1 MSVGPWFSAAYP
13 GDCSW
18 GDRIEE
24 GDEIRADG
32 EGEYEHRECAEL
44 HGVGLE
50 DDPSEPDVTID
61 DLFGR

>member
-1 MSVGPWFSAAYP
+1 MFP

-32 EGEYEHRECAEL
+32 EGEYEHRECADL
-44 HGVGLE
+44 HGFGLE

-61 DLFGR
+61 DLFGP